1 MSTYLIAEVNLKKP
15 EKYQKYLEKVPEIV
29 SSYGGKYLVRGG
41 KISYH
46 EGEWRPERMVVIRF
60 PNREKALS
68 FYESDE
74 YEKFKKVRLRTTD
87 SNLILVDGL

>member
-1 MSTYLIAEVNLKKP
+1 MSTYLIAEVNLKRP
-15 EKYQKYLEKVPEIV
+15 EKYQEYLEKVPEIV

-41 KISYH
+41 EISYH
-46 EGEWRPERMVVIRF
+46 EGEWRPKRMVVIRF

-74 YEKFKKVRLRTTD
+74 YKKFRKVRLRTTD